1 MPVRCSHLRP
11 KGHAWEPALAWVKEA
26 APALQAK
33 EGGFS
38 AYAYELLPLMHTL
51 MGHNRVETDL
61 LSTDVLA
68 FLSGYEGHIT
78 PVMQDF
84 AANAK
89 RGAVGREAAS
99 QKKHANSLVKVCSTD
114 TSMHPTNLSDNK

>member
-1 MPVRCSHLRP
+1 MCGNPTLALVR
-11 KGHAWEPALAWVKEA
+11 EA

-51 MGHNRVETDL
+51 MAHNKLETDL
-61 LSTDVLA
+61 LSTDMLA
-68 FLSGYEGHIT
+68 FLSGFKGHIR
-78 PVMQDF
+78 PVVQDF

-99 QKKHANSLVKVCSTD
+99 RKNHANSLVKVCLTD
-114 TSMHPTNLSDNK
+114 GASQGCQ

>member
-1 MPVRCSHLRP
+1 MLGKCCLHFQPE
-11 KGHAWEPALAWVKEA
+11 GHAWESRTCLWTREA

-33 EGGFS
+33 AGGFS

-51 MGHNRVETDL
+51 MGHNKVETDL
-61 LSTDVLA
+61 LSTDMLA
-68 FLSGYEGHIT
+68 FLSGFKGHIT

-89 RGAVGREAAS
+89 RGAMGREAAS
-99 QKKHANSLVKVCSTD
+99 QKEPCQQPGQGMLHR
-114 TSMHPTNLSDNK
+114 